1 MIIFKLELNILCTY
15 VLISSMYLYEG
26 RSFLFDAVHH
36 ANTAAA
42 RQCRNFS
49 AHLAK
54 CVWEIRILCRSSRY
68 CHMHR
73 HPFETVVKLNKQ
85 AMEISVH

>member
-1 MIIFKLELNILCTY
+1 
-15 VLISSMYLYEG
+15 MYLYYKYVFICMRVG
-26 RSFLFDAVHH
+26 LFLSDAVHH
-36 ANTAAA
+36 ANTVAA

-73 HPFETVVKLNKQ
+73 HPFETVANLNKQ
-85 AMEISVH
+85 AMGISVY

>member
-1 MIIFKLELNILCTY
+1 MYACTY
-15 VLISSMYLYEG
+15 KYVFICMRVGL
-26 RSFLFDAVHH
+26 FLSDSVHH
-36 ANTAAA
+36 ANTAV

-68 CHMHR
+68 CQMHR

-85 AMEISVH
+85 AMGISVH